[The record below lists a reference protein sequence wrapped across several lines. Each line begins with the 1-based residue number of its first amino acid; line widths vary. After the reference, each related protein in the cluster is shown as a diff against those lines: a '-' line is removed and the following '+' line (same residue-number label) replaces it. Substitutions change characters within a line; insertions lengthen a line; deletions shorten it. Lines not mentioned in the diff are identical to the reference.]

1 MLFGYTTLFVAFVLS
16 AVAAYYSVLGLVA
29 IFSAA
34 AIPVI
39 VMGGAL
45 ETGKVIAAMWLHRNW
60 NRAPWTYK
68 AYLLPSLLALMLL
81 TSMGTFGYLSKAHS
95 DQSLVSGDVQS
106 KIAIYDEK
114 IRISRENID
123 ANRRALKQLDEAVD
137 QIMGRSTT
145 EQGAERSVQIRRQ
158 QGPERQRLLREIE
171 AEQKKISSL
180 NEERAPIAAEV
191 RKVEAEVGPIKYIA
205 ALIYGDNPET
215 NLLESAV
222 RWVIILIVVVFDPLA
237 IVLILAGT
245 RHLEWERAERAARLH
260 ETQKVPA
267 ESDTAPDVETEEQP
281 IKQEQALPAYL
292 AKVGNWFKWRPFE
305 KKPLPAYLTRPWIDH
320 VDKSVPHQVYVPE
333 VLQVN
338 VEPNLTT
345 VVSNT
350 VTVVEPQQDPNK
362 KKNKVQLIG
371 ENYLALDG
379 KAIALS
385 VVKDLYPEMYS
396 EAQAILAQRLKVKE
410 QQEAAEAGEATFGEK
425 FPNNVKKGH
434 LHVHTG
440 TLPSKLYKFNGV
452 KWIEVDKKVSDS
464 YTHNEAYI
472 KYLISKLDTKELSI
486 VDLTDYEQEM
496 IRDFLS
502 KNGQ

>member
-1 MLFGYTTLFVAFVLS
+1 MLFGYVTLFVAFILS

-60 NRAPWTYK
+60 HRAPWTYK

-123 ANRRALKQLDEAVD
+123 ANRAALKQLDAAVD

-158 QGPERQRLLREIE
+158 QAPERQRLIRDIE
-171 AEQKKISSL
+171 TEQKKISEL
-180 NEERAPIAAEV
+180 NEARAPIAAEV

-205 ALIYGDNPET
+205 ALLYGDNPEN

-222 RWVIILIVVVFDPLA
+222 RWVIILIVTVFDPLA

-245 RHLEWERAERAARLH
+245 RHLEWERAARVS
-260 ETQKVPA
+260 KPI
-267 ESDTAPDVETEEQP
+267 APDDTDIVAVDEPTTTSTSTTSTTTTSSTTTTTTTTTEPPPIEQV
-281 IKQEQALPAYL
+281 YL
-292 AKVGNWFKWRPFE
+292 ARPGTWFKWA
-305 KKPLPAYLTRPWIDH
+305 PLPSETSTTTTE
-320 VDKSVPHQVYVPE
+320 SVEYNIINDQYIEINGKTMSQSALANSEYSHLLPE
-333 VLQVN
+333 IKRR
-338 VEPNLTT
+338 
-345 VVSNT
+345 SNELFDT
-350 VTVVEPQQDPNK
+350 QPP
-362 KKNKVQLIG
+362 
-371 ENYLALDG
+371 
-379 KAIALS
+379 
-385 VVKDLYPEMYS
+385 
-396 EAQAILAQRLKVKE
+396 
-410 QQEAAEAGEATFGEK
+410 ATFGVNY
-425 FPNNVKKGH
+425 PANPMKGH

-440 TLPSKLYKFNGV
+440 VLPSKLYKYNGTT
-452 KWIEVDKKVSDS
+452 WIEVDKSISDS
-464 YTHNEAYI
+464 YTSNEQYI
-472 KYLISKLDTKELSI
+472 KFLIGQLDQNIIT
-486 VDLTDYEQEM
+486 VDDLTVAEQEM
-496 IRDFLS
+496 VSEYL
-502 KNGQ
+502 KNNPNA